1 MLLNRI
7 KTLTNCIEKKRLM
20 GTKESAVIQPLTS
33 HLTNHLSKTKNI
45 SRQRCKE
52 KDKFRSEFLVWTIHM
67 DVVVLDEQLELTD
80 ISSLQIVD
88 LVGMNCWERLMIGT
102 DEEIESRKS
111 GLSERFNDDDDLFSI
126 KSREEYYGQNH
137 IRCLVLT

>member
-1 MLLNRI
+1 
-7 KTLTNCIEKKRLM
+7 
-20 GTKESAVIQPLTS
+20 
-33 HLTNHLSKTKNI
+33 
-45 SRQRCKE
+45 
-52 KDKFRSEFLVWTIHM
+52 M
-67 DVVVLDEQLELTD
+67 DVAALAEQQELTD

-111 GLSERFNDDDDLFSI
+111 VLLMRFNDDDDLFFI

-137 IRCLVLT
+137 IRCLGFDMNSRLSKYIKQIWVEAVFPSSEKDRRMKRKKITRPVSIGLYC